1 MDKPNVAVV
10 GYGLAGRCFHA
21 YLVGLVPDLKLRAV
35 VSSRPEAR
43 ETIEHDLGAIAYADF
58 EQLLTDDAV
67 DLVVLATPN
76 DLHAPQAIAALA
88 AGKHVVTDKPMA
100 LDRREADLMIAAAV
114 KHDRLLTVF
123 QNRRWDADYL
133 TIRRAIEDGRV
144 GQPFRLELAWM
155 AHAPPRTWRGER
167 IHGGGKFVDFGAHLI
182 DQALQL
188 IPGRVNRVYARFQ
201 SGLWENDVEDHAE
214 CTIGFAEGVE
224 VQITTSSA
232 APQAKP
238 RWLVMGSG
246 GTLIQKGLDPQEKAM
261 VAGDIDAAA
270 EVPAHRVVHVPAGGG
285 AAEELETV
293 PGRWRS
299 YYENI
304 AAAILGRAELS
315 VTAASVRRG
324 MAVIDAAR
332 QSAAT
337 GQAVEVDD
345 MAPA

>member
-1 MDKPNVAVV
+1 MNKLNVAVV

-43 ETIEHDLGAIAYADF
+43 EAIERDLVAIAYADF
-58 EQLLTDDAV
+58 EQLLADDTV

-76 DLHAPQAIAALA
+76 DLHAPHAIAALA

-100 LDRREADLMIAAAV
+100 LDRGEADAMIAAAA
-114 KHDRLLTVF
+114 KHDRLLSVF

-133 TIRRAIEDGRV
+133 TIRRAIEDERV
-144 GQPFRLELAWM
+144 GKPFRLELAWM
-155 AHAPPRTWRGER
+155 AHAPPRTWRAKHV
-167 IHGGGKFVDFGAHLI
+167 HGGGKFVDFGAHLI

-188 IPGRVNRVYARFQ
+188 IPGPVDRVYARFQ
-201 SGLWENDVEDHAE
+201 SGLWKNDVEDHAE
-214 CTIGFAEGVE
+214 CTIGFAGGVE

-246 GTLIQKGLDPQEKAM
+246 GTLTQRGLDPQEKAM

-270 EVPAHRVVHVPAGGG
+270 EVPTHRVVHAPTVSGTQ
-285 AAEELETV
+285 EELETV

-299 YYENI
+299 YYENV
-304 AAAILGRAELS
+304 ADAILGRAELA
-315 VTAASVRRG
+315 VTAASVRRV

-345 MAPA
+345 TAQA